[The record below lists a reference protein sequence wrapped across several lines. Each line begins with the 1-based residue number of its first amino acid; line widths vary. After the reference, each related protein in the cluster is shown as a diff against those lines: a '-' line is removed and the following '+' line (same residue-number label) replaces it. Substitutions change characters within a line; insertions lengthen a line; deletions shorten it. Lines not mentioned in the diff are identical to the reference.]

1 MISLFLQYEIT
12 IEEEKL
18 KQMKPNMAA
27 IAEYRKKVNNIALFM
42 MVIIL
47 LLVSPHSSPS
57 MICYS

>member
-47 LLVSPHSSPS
+47 LLVSPILPLV
-57 MICYS
+57 